1 MNPLSHQTQPLCPVC
16 GAPQPGA
23 PRLCARCGHP
33 LTQPPQT
40 FEMLVTQNNAP
51 PMRVPIPAATVT
63 IGRAHDS
70 TILIS
75 DPKVSRRHLQ
85 LTWNGAAF
93 VAEDVGSSG
102 GTLLNGMPLRSPTIL
117 RPGDTLS
124 IGDTILRL
132 EIASGTATVLAP
144 PREQAPSVPQTP
156 TTPAHLQPPSPA
168 YAPPAAPPP
177 YQPPASAQPA
187 APPPYQPPAYGQ
199 PVTPP
204 PYQPPSSAYAPP
216 AAPPYQPPYRQEP
229 VGFPPPPA
237 SPAAPPYPGMAQIPV
252 SPPPRRSSHIGI
264 ILGIVAV
271 FLLIGGGAAAVI
283 LGPWRS
289 TVGNVVPPPPDQE
302 QPAPLTMTLTP
313 QEQTIVA
320 PDGQPHTDSH
330 GASMIVPADILEEAA
345 HVELIA
351 SSAQGT
357 LADAL
362 SRDFTI
368 ETPFYAIVADNDGR
382 GRASLTLPAATPDSR
397 VAVVIDTTYLA
408 ILDTQPVNGVLHV
421 EAAVTPKTLP
431 DTPVPGTTRDGS
443 IHYVVLRA
451 KSGSA
456 ASPAGTG
463 SALGLNLAPRRAYA
477 AEASQTNTYMSC
489 LALFTRSSQRCRTD
503 GRVYVMWLG
512 EALLET
518 THVDAIIAQTSG
530 IMKAYADKGFTA
542 AGSNASLWIVVDR
555 SVSAPQYSIRSEV
568 IYLPLDSA
576 TSISGDKA
584 RRELAHE
591 LFHWIQD
598 EAYAMTAAALSGAK
612 TWWLETTAENG
623 VFLIDNRALE
633 YNLHH
638 YGQTTVN
645 GAMLGFQAAPFTW
658 GRNDEARYVHA
669 QLLKVNMCE
678 YSTDCPIS
686 EKDMIWAINR
696 GRYPLND
703 AAAQA
708 KILAHLDDYARY
720 LLGVAPEHTNTSIP
734 LHETVRVGDAFGDII
749 QISRTPKSEFSLS
762 TSSSAPQIV
771 QETPDGRP
779 PEYHIN
785 AAIEQGGVYPLQV
798 ISGQSVQ
805 RGHPGWPVMLMIEP
819 GIELLYRQGDE
830 PVKHHD
836 GQDQLI
842 LGPIHRTMGYPIV
855 RVVALGRNESNT
867 FKATVRIVDLQG
879 DWVLIPGKTIRNAV
893 VCTPDGGS
901 PTSNTSGTP
910 DAFLAATGVYEW
922 DGPNKL
928 IFKMDP
934 SALPPEY
941 TTVPFEL
948 EGSVV
953 IGPDNIQGRQRLAIN
968 SPAVS
973 DAHPATAALAFPLIG
988 ALVWSSRRRIVL
1000 ALVLMLLGALLA
1012 GCIGIGIIGS
1022 AETNYK
1028 LTKIEYIGKGDVKGE
1043 PIWRI
1048 SGGTST
1054 TGIDLTIIAQVAD
1067 PLSDKPPEE
1076 QVMQCKGQIET
1087 EMVIE
1092 IYKDGVFT
1100 PSDISGASGQEYR
1113 HGRLLLEQQPRK
1125 SAVIYQR
1132 T

>member
-1 MNPLSHQTQPLCPVC
+1 MNPPSHQAQPLCPVC

-23 PRLCARCGHP
+23 PRFCSRCGHP

-51 PMRVPIPAATVT
+51 PMRVPIPAATAT

-132 EIASGTATVLAP
+132 EVASGTATVLAP

-156 TTPAHLQPPSPA
+156 TTPAYLQPPSPA

-199 PVTPP
+199 PVTLP
-204 PYQPPSSAYAPP
+204 PYQPPVSAYAPP
-216 AAPPYQPPYRQEP
+216 AAPPYQSPYRQEP

-252 SPPPRRSSHIGI
+252 SPPPRRSSYIGI
-264 ILGIVAV
+264 ILGIVAM

-463 SALGLNLAPRRAYA
+463 NILGLNLAPRRAYA
-477 AEASQTNTYMSC
+477 AEAYQTNTYMSC

-503 GRVYVMWLG
+503 GRIYVMWLG

-576 TSISGDKA
+576 TSITGDKA

-623 VFLIDNRALE
+623 VFLIDSRALE

-779 PEYHIN
+779 PEYYIN
-785 AAIEQGGVYPLQV
+785 ASIEQGGV
-798 ISGQSVQ
+798 
-805 RGHPGWPVMLMIEP
+805 
-819 GIELLYRQGDE
+819 
-830 PVKHHD
+830 
-836 GQDQLI
+836 
-842 LGPIHRTMGYPIV
+842 
-855 RVVALGRNESNT
+855 
-867 FKATVRIVDLQG
+867 
-879 DWVLIPGKTIRNAV
+879 IR
-893 VCTPDGGS
+893 S
-901 PTSNTSGTP
+901 RS
-910 DAFLAATGVYEW
+910 
-922 DGPNKL
+922 
-928 IFKMDP
+928 
-934 SALPPEY
+934 
-941 TTVPFEL
+941 
-948 EGSVV
+948 SVV
-953 IGPDNIQGRQRLAIN
+953 KVFSADTPAGP
-968 SPAVS
+968 
-973 DAHPATAALAFPLIG
+973 
-988 ALVWSSRRRIVL
+988 
-1000 ALVLMLLGALLA
+1000 
-1012 GCIGIGIIGS
+1012 
-1022 AETNYK
+1022 
-1028 LTKIEYIGKGDVKGE
+1028 
-1043 PIWRI
+1043 
-1048 SGGTST
+1048 
-1054 TGIDLTIIAQVAD
+1054 
-1067 PLSDKPPEE
+1067 
-1076 QVMQCKGQIET
+1076 
-1087 EMVIE
+1087 
-1092 IYKDGVFT
+1092 
-1100 PSDISGASGQEYR
+1100 
-1113 HGRLLLEQQPRK
+1113 
-1125 SAVIYQR
+1125 
-1132 T
+1132 

>member
-1 MNPLSHQTQPLCPVC
+1 
-16 GAPQPGA
+16 
-23 PRLCARCGHP
+23 
-33 LTQPPQT
+33 
-40 FEMLVTQNNAP
+40 
-51 PMRVPIPAATVT
+51 
-63 IGRAHDS
+63 
-70 TILIS
+70 
-75 DPKVSRRHLQ
+75 
-85 LTWNGAAF
+85 
-93 VAEDVGSSG
+93 
-102 GTLLNGMPLRSPTIL
+102 
-117 RPGDTLS
+117 
-124 IGDTILRL
+124 
-132 EIASGTATVLAP
+132 
-144 PREQAPSVPQTP
+144 
-156 TTPAHLQPPSPA
+156 
-168 YAPPAAPPP
+168 
-177 YQPPASAQPA
+177 
-187 APPPYQPPAYGQ
+187 
-199 PVTPP
+199 
-204 PYQPPSSAYAPP
+204 
-216 AAPPYQPPYRQEP
+216 
-229 VGFPPPPA
+229 
-237 SPAAPPYPGMAQIPV
+237 MAQIPV

-658 GRNDEARYVHA
+658 GRNDEARYIHA
-669 QLLKVNMCE
+669 QLLRVNMCE
-678 YSTDCPIS
+678 YSCPIS
-686 EKDMIWAINR
+686 ERDMIWAINR
-696 GRYPLND
+696 GRYPLDNAD
-703 AAAQA
+703 TQA
-708 KILAHLDDYARY
+708 KIRANLDDYARY
-720 LLGVAPEHTNTSIP
+720 LLGAAPERTNTSIP

-749 QISRTPKSEFSLS
+749 QISRTPESEFSLR

-805 RGHPGWPVMLMIEP
+805 RGHPGWPVMLLIEP
-819 GIELLYRQGDE
+819 GIELFYRQGDE

-879 DWVLIPGKTIRNAV
+879 DWVLIPGKMIRNAV

-901 PTSNTSGTP
+901 PTSDTSGTP

-928 IFKMDP
+928 IFTMDP
-934 SALPPEY
+934 STLPPEY

-953 IGPDNIQGRQRLAIN
+953 IGPDNIRGRQRLAID

-1000 ALVLMLLGALLA
+1000 ALVLLLLGALLA
-1012 GCIGIGIIGS
+1012 GCVGIGITGS

-1054 TGIDLTIIAQVAD
+1054 TSIDLTAQVAD
-1067 PLSDKPPEE
+1067 PFSDKPPEE
-1076 QVMQCKGQIET
+1076 QVMQCKGQVET

-1100 PSDISGASGQEYR
+1100 LSDISGVSGQEYQ
-1113 HGRLLLEQQPRK
+1113 HGRLLLERQPHR

>member
-1 MNPLSHQTQPLCPVC
+1 MNPPSYQTQPLCPVC
-16 GAPQPGA
+16 GAPHPGA
-23 PRLCARCGHP
+23 ARFCSRCGHP
-33 LTQPPQT
+33 LTQSPQA
-40 FEMLVTQNNAP
+40 FEILVTQNNAP
-51 PMRVPIPAATVT
+51 PMRIPLPAATIT

-102 GTLLNGMPLRSPTIL
+102 GTILNGMPLRSPTIL

-132 EIASGTATVLAP
+132 EVASGTATVLAP

-156 TTPAHLQPPSPA
+156 TTPAHLQPP
-168 YAPPAAPPP
+168 
-177 YQPPASAQPA
+177 ASAQPA
-187 APPPYQPPAYGQ
+187 APPSYQPPAYGQ
-199 PVTPP
+199 PDALS
-204 PYQPPSSAYAPP
+204 PYQSPASAQPS
-216 AAPPYQPPYRQEP
+216 APPYQPPYRQEP

-237 SPAAPPYPGMAQIPV
+237 SSATPPYPGIGQIPV

-271 FLLIGGGAAAVI
+271 FLLIGGGAAA
-283 LGPWRS
+283 LLFGPWRS
-289 TVGNVVPPPPDQE
+289 PVGPVAPPSSDQE

-313 QEQTIVA
+313 QEQTIVV

-330 GASMIVPADILEEAA
+330 GAGLIVPSDILEEAA

-362 SRDFTI
+362 SQDFTI

-382 GRASLTLPAATPDSR
+382 GRASLTLPAAGPDSR

-421 EAAVTPKTLP
+421 EAAVTPKMLP
-431 DTPVPGTTRDGS
+431 DTPAPGIARDGS

-456 ASPAGTG
+456 ASPADTG
-463 SALGLNLAPRRAYA
+463 NVLGLNLAPRRAYA

-489 LALFTRSSQRCRTD
+489 LALFTRSSHRCRTD
-503 GRVYVMWLG
+503 GRIYVMWLG
-512 EALLET
+512 EALLEPT
-518 THVDAIIAQTSG
+518 QVDAIIAQTSG
-530 IMKAYADKGFTA
+530 ILKAYADKGFTA
-542 AGSNASLWIVVDR
+542 AGSNTSIWIVVDR

-576 TSISGDKA
+576 TSITGETA

-638 YGQTTVN
+638 YGQATVN
-645 GAMLGFQAAPFTW
+645 GAVLGFQAAPFTW
-658 GRNDEARYVHA
+658 GWNDEARYIHA

-678 YSTDCPIS
+678 YSCPIS

-696 GRYPLND
+696 GRYPLDD
-703 AAAQA
+703 ASAQA
-708 KILAHLDDYARY
+708 KIRANLDDYARY
-720 LLGVAPEHTNTSIP
+720 LLGAAPERTNTSIP

-798 ISGQSVQ
+798 ISGQNVQ

-819 GIELLYRQGDE
+819 GIELFYRQGDE

-879 DWVLIPGKTIRNAV
+879 DWVLIPGKMIRNAV
-893 VCTPDGGS
+893 ICTPEGDL

-928 IFKMDP
+928 IFTMDP

-941 TTVPFEL
+941 TTVPLEL

-953 IGPDNIQGRQRLAIN
+953 IGPDNIQGRQRLAIDE
-968 SPAVS
+968 PAVS
-973 DAHPATAALAFPLIG
+973 DAHPATATLAFPLIG

-1000 ALVLMLLGALLA
+1000 ALVLLLLGALLA
-1012 GCIGIGIIGS
+1012 GCIGIGVTGS
-1022 AETNYK
+1022 VETDYK
-1028 LTKIEYIGKGDVKGE
+1028 LTRLEYIGKGDVKGE

-1048 SGGTST
+1048 SGGTAT
-1054 TGIDLTIIAQVAD
+1054 TDVDLTITVQVAD
-1067 PLSDKPPEE
+1067 PFSDKPPEE
-1076 QVMQCKGQIET
+1076 QVMQCTGQVET
-1087 EMVIE
+1087 ETVIE

-1100 PSDISGASGQEYR
+1100 LSDISGVSGQEYQ
-1113 HGRLLLEQQPRK
+1113 HGRLLLEHQPHR
-1125 SAVIYQR
+1125 SAVIYHR

>member
-1 MNPLSHQTQPLCPVC
+1 M
-16 GAPQPGA
+16 
-23 PRLCARCGHP
+23 
-33 LTQPPQT
+33 
-40 FEMLVTQNNAP
+40 
-51 PMRVPIPAATVT
+51 
-63 IGRAHDS
+63 
-70 TILIS
+70 
-75 DPKVSRRHLQ
+75 
-85 LTWNGAAF
+85 
-93 VAEDVGSSG
+93 
-102 GTLLNGMPLRSPTIL
+102 
-117 RPGDTLS
+117 
-124 IGDTILRL
+124 
-132 EIASGTATVLAP
+132 
-144 PREQAPSVPQTP
+144 
-156 TTPAHLQPPSPA
+156 
-168 YAPPAAPPP
+168 
-177 YQPPASAQPA
+177 
-187 APPPYQPPAYGQ
+187 
-199 PVTPP
+199 
-204 PYQPPSSAYAPP
+204 
-216 AAPPYQPPYRQEP
+216 
-229 VGFPPPPA
+229 
-237 SPAAPPYPGMAQIPV
+237 
-252 SPPPRRSSHIGI
+252 
-264 ILGIVAV
+264 
-271 FLLIGGGAAAVI
+271 GGGAEPKSRPSRLAFHHRQCPHETETFV
-283 LGPWRS
+283 S
-289 TVGNVVPPPPDQE
+289 KDSC
-302 QPAPLTMTLTP
+302 LT
-313 QEQTIVA
+313 E
-320 PDGQPHTDSH
+320 
-330 GASMIVPADILEEAA
+330 
-345 HVELIA
+345 
-351 SSAQGT
+351 
-357 LADAL
+357 
-362 SRDFTI
+362 
-368 ETPFYAIVADNDGR
+368 Y
-382 GRASLTLPAATPDSR
+382 
-397 VAVVIDTTYLA
+397 
-408 ILDTQPVNGVLHV
+408 
-421 EAAVTPKTLP
+421 
-431 DTPVPGTTRDGS
+431 
-443 IHYVVLRA
+443 YVVLRA

-463 SALGLNLAPRRAYA
+463 NILGLNLAPRRAYA

-749 QISRTPKSEFSLS
+749 QISRTPESEFSLR

-805 RGHPGWPVMLMIEP
+805 RGHPGWPVMLLIEP
-819 GIELLYRQGDE
+819 GIEIFYRQGDE

-855 RVVALGRNESNT
+855 RVVALGRNE
-867 FKATVRIVDLQG
+867 
-879 DWVLIPGKTIRNAV
+879 
-893 VCTPDGGS
+893 
-901 PTSNTSGTP
+901 
-910 DAFLAATGVYEW
+910 
-922 DGPNKL
+922 
-928 IFKMDP
+928 
-934 SALPPEY
+934 
-941 TTVPFEL
+941 
-948 EGSVV
+948 
-953 IGPDNIQGRQRLAIN
+953 
-968 SPAVS
+968 
-973 DAHPATAALAFPLIG
+973 
-988 ALVWSSRRRIVL
+988 
-1000 ALVLMLLGALLA
+1000 
-1012 GCIGIGIIGS
+1012 
-1022 AETNYK
+1022 
-1028 LTKIEYIGKGDVKGE
+1028 
-1043 PIWRI
+1043 
-1048 SGGTST
+1048 
-1054 TGIDLTIIAQVAD
+1054 
-1067 PLSDKPPEE
+1067 
-1076 QVMQCKGQIET
+1076 
-1087 EMVIE
+1087 
-1092 IYKDGVFT
+1092 
-1100 PSDISGASGQEYR
+1100 
-1113 HGRLLLEQQPRK
+1113 
-1125 SAVIYQR
+1125 
-1132 T
+1132 

>member
-1 MNPLSHQTQPLCPVC
+1 MNPASHQTQSLCPVC

-23 PRLCARCGHP
+23 PRFCSRCGHP
-33 LTQPPQT
+33 LTQPPQA
-40 FEMLVTQNNAP
+40 FEILVTQNNAP
-51 PMRVPIPAATVT
+51 TMRVPLPAATIT

-93 VAEDVGSSG
+93 IAEDVGSSG
-102 GTLLNGMPLRSPTIL
+102 GTLLNNTPLRSPTIL

-132 EIASGTATVLAP
+132 EVASGTATVLAP

-156 TTPAHLQPPSPA
+156 TTPVHL
-168 YAPPAAPPP
+168 
-177 YQPPASAQPA
+177 QPPASAQPVA
-187 APPPYQPPAYGQ
+187 SPSYQPPAYEQPATPPSYQPPAYGQ
-199 PVTPP
+199 PGALP
-204 PYQPPSSAYAPP
+204 PYQSPASAQPS
-216 AAPPYQPPYRQEP
+216 APPYQPPYRQEP

-237 SPAAPPYPGMAQIPV
+237 TPAAPPYPGMAPMPV

-271 FLLIGGGAAAVI
+271 FLLIGGGAAVVI

-289 TVGNVVPPPPDQE
+289 PLGPVAPPSSDQE

-330 GASMIVPADILEEAA
+330 GASLIVPSDILEEAA

-357 LADAL
+357 LASAL
-362 SRDFTI
+362 SQDFTI

-382 GRASLTLPAATPDSR
+382 GRASLTLPAASPDSR

-431 DTPVPGTTRDGS
+431 DTPAPGIARDGS

-456 ASPAGTG
+456 ASPADTG
-463 SALGLNLAPRRAYA
+463 SILGLNLAPRRAYA

-489 LALFTRSSQRCRTD
+489 LALFTRSSHRCRTD

-512 EALLET
+512 EALLEPT
-518 THVDAIIAQTSG
+518 QADAIIAQTNA
-530 IMKAYADKGFTA
+530 IMKAYADKEFTA
-542 AGSNASLWIVVDR
+542 ARSNAPIWIVVDP
-555 SVSAPQYSIRSEV
+555 SASAPEYNFTCEV

-576 TSISGDKA
+576 TSITGETA

-598 EAYAMTAAALSGAK
+598 EAYSMTAAVLSGAK
-612 TWWLETTAENG
+612 TWWLDTTAENG
-623 VFLIDNRALE
+623 VFLIDNGALE
-633 YNLHH
+633 YNLQH
-638 YGQTTVN
+638 YGRTTIEGRV
-645 GAMLGFQAAPFTW
+645 LGFQAAPFTW
-658 GRNDEARYVHA
+658 DWTRKDESRYVHA

-708 KILAHLDDYARY
+708 KIRANLDDYARY
-720 LLGVAPEHTNTSIP
+720 LLGAAPERTNTSIP

-749 QISRTPKSEFSLS
+749 QISRSPKSEFSLS
-762 TSSSAPQIV
+762 TSSGSPQIV
-771 QETPDGRP
+771 DKKPEGRP
-779 PEYHIN
+779 LEYHIN
-785 AAIEQGGVYPLQV
+785 APIEQGGVYPLQV

-805 RGHPGWPVMLMIEP
+805 RGHPSWPVMLMIEP

-901 PTSNTSGTP
+901 PTSDTSGTP
-910 DAFLAATGVYEW
+910 DAFLAAMGVYEW

-934 SALPPEY
+934 STLPPEY

-953 IGPDNIQGRQRLAIN
+953 IGPDNIRGRQRLAIHD
-968 SPAVS
+968 PAVS
-973 DAHPATAALAFPLIG
+973 GAHPATVALAFPLFG

-1000 ALVLMLLGALLA
+1000 ALVLLLTGALLA
-1012 GCIGIGIIGS
+1012 GCVGIGITGS
-1022 AETNYK
+1022 VETDYT
-1028 LTKIEYIGKGDVKGE
+1028 LTKLEYIGKGDVQGE

-1048 SGGTST
+1048 SGGTAT
-1054 TGIDLTIIAQVAD
+1054 TSVDLTITTQVAD
-1067 PLSDKPPEE
+1067 PFSDKPPEE
-1076 QVMQCKGQIET
+1076 QVMQCKGQVET

-1100 PSDISGASGQEYR
+1100 LSDISGVSGQEYR
-1113 HGRLLLEQQPRK
+1113 HGRLLLERQPRR

>member
-1 MNPLSHQTQPLCPVC
+1 MNPPSHQAQPLCPVC

-23 PRLCARCGHP
+23 PRFCSRCGHP

-51 PMRVPIPAATVT
+51 PMRVPIPAATAT

-132 EIASGTATVLAP
+132 EVASGTATVLAP

-156 TTPAHLQPPSPA
+156 TTPAYLQPPSPA

-204 PYQPPSSAYAPP
+204 PYQPPVSAYAPP
-216 AAPPYQPPYRQEP
+216 AAPPYQSPYRQEP

-489 LALFTRSSQRCRTD
+489 LALFTRSSHRCRTD
-503 GRVYVMWLG
+503 GRIYVMWLG
-512 EALLET
+512 EALLEPT
-518 THVDAIIAQTSG
+518 QVDAIIAQTSG
-530 IMKAYADKGFTA
+530 ILKAYADKGFTA

-779 PEYHIN
+779 PEYYIN
-785 AAIEQGGVYPLQV
+785 ASIEQGGVYPLQV

-805 RGHPGWPVMLMIEP
+805 RGHPGWPVMLLIEP
-819 GIELLYRQGDE
+819 GIELFYRQGDE

-879 DWVLIPGKTIRNAV
+879 DWVLIPGKMIRNAV

-901 PTSNTSGTP
+901 PTSDTSGTP

-922 DGPNKL
+922 DGPNTL
-928 IFKMDP
+928 IFTMDP
-934 SALPPEY
+934 STLPPEY

-953 IGPDNIQGRQRLAIN
+953 IGPDNIQGRQRLAIDD
-968 SPAVS
+968 PAES

-1000 ALVLMLLGALLA
+1000 SLVMLLLGALLA
-1012 GCIGIGIIGS
+1012 GCVGIGITGS
-1022 AETNYK
+1022 IETGYT
-1028 LTKIEYIGKGDVKGE
+1028 LTKLEYIGKGDVPGE

-1048 SGGTST
+1048 SGGTAT
-1054 TGIDLTIIAQVAD
+1054 TSIDLTITTKVAD
-1067 PLSDKPPEE
+1067 PFSDKPPEE
-1076 QVMQCKGQIET
+1076 QVMQCKGQVET

-1100 PSDISGASGQEYR
+1100 LSDISGVSGQEYQ
-1113 HGRLLLEQQPRK
+1113 HGRLLLERQPHR

>member
-1 MNPLSHQTQPLCPVC
+1 MNPASHQTQSLCPVC

-23 PRLCARCGHP
+23 ARFCSRCGHP

-132 EIASGTATVLAP
+132 EVASGTATVLAP

-216 AAPPYQPPYRQEP
+216 AAPPYQSPYRQEP

-264 ILGIVAV
+264 ILGIMAV
-271 FLLIGGGAAAVI
+271 FLLIGGGAAVVI

-289 TVGNVVPPPPDQE
+289 PVGPVAPPSSDQE

-313 QEQTIVA
+313 QEETIVA

-720 LLGVAPEHTNTSIP
+720 LLGAAPERTNTSIP

-749 QISRTPKSEFSLS
+749 QISRAPKSEFSLS
-762 TSSSAPQIV
+762 TSSARRRSC
-771 QETPDGRP
+771 TKRP
-779 PEYHIN
+779 KVVRLN
-785 AAIEQGGVYPLQV
+785 T
-798 ISGQSVQ
+798 IST
-805 RGHPGWPVMLMIEP
+805 
-819 GIELLYRQGDE
+819 LL
-830 PVKHHD
+830 
-836 GQDQLI
+836 
-842 LGPIHRTMGYPIV
+842 
-855 RVVALGRNESNT
+855 SN
-867 FKATVRIVDLQG
+867 R
-879 DWVLIPGKTIRNAV
+879 
-893 VCTPDGGS
+893 
-901 PTSNTSGTP
+901 
-910 DAFLAATGVYEW
+910 
-922 DGPNKL
+922 
-928 IFKMDP
+928 
-934 SALPPEY
+934 
-941 TTVPFEL
+941 
-948 EGSVV
+948 EGS
-953 IGPDNIQGRQRLAIN
+953 IR
-968 SPAVS
+968 
-973 DAHPATAALAFPLIG
+973 
-988 ALVWSSRRRIVL
+988 SR
-1000 ALVLMLLGALLA
+1000 
-1012 GCIGIGIIGS
+1012 S
-1022 AETNYK
+1022 
-1028 LTKIEYIGKGDVKGE
+1028 
-1043 PIWRI
+1043 
-1048 SGGTST
+1048 
-1054 TGIDLTIIAQVAD
+1054 
-1067 PLSDKPPEE
+1067 
-1076 QVMQCKGQIET
+1076 
-1087 EMVIE
+1087 
-1092 IYKDGVFT
+1092 
-1100 PSDISGASGQEYR
+1100 
-1113 HGRLLLEQQPRK
+1113 
-1125 SAVIYQR
+1125 SAVKVFSAD
-1132 T
+1132 TPAGP

>member
-23 PRLCARCGHP
+23 ARLCARCGHP

-132 EIASGTATVLAP
+132 EVASGTATVLAP

-156 TTPAHLQPPSPA
+156 TTPAHLQPPCTCI
-168 YAPPAAPPP
+168 PAATCCT
-177 YQPPASAQPA
+177 A
-187 APPPYQPPAYGQ
+187 ALSTACICSNLLHRHLINHPHMGNLSHRHPISHLHLHMRHLPHRLTSRRIVRNRLAFRRLQRHLPRRHIREW
-199 PVTPP
+199 
-204 PYQPPSSAYAPP
+204 
-216 AAPPYQPPYRQEP
+216 RQ
-229 VGFPPPPA
+229 
-237 SPAAPPYPGMAQIPV
+237 MPV

-708 KILAHLDDYARY
+708 KN
-720 LLGVAPEHTNTSIP
+720 PC
-734 LHETVRVGDAFGDII
+734 
-749 QISRTPKSEFSLS
+749 
-762 TSSSAPQIV
+762 
-771 QETPDGRP
+771 P
-779 PEYHIN
+779 PRR
-785 AAIEQGGVYPLQV
+785 L
-798 ISGQSVQ
+798 
-805 RGHPGWPVMLMIEP
+805 
-819 GIELLYRQGDE
+819 
-830 PVKHHD
+830 
-836 GQDQLI
+836 
-842 LGPIHRTMGYPIV
+842 
-855 RVVALGRNESNT
+855 
-867 FKATVRIVDLQG
+867 
-879 DWVLIPGKTIRNAV
+879 
-893 VCTPDGGS
+893 C
-901 PTSNTSGTP
+901 
-910 DAFLAATGVYEW
+910 
-922 DGPNKL
+922 
-928 IFKMDP
+928 
-934 SALPPEY
+934 ALPAW
-941 TTVPFEL
+941 
-948 EGSVV
+948 
-953 IGPDNIQGRQRLAIN
+953 R
-968 SPAVS
+968 
-973 DAHPATAALAFPLIG
+973 G
-988 ALVWSSRRRIVL
+988 A
-1000 ALVLMLLGALLA
+1000 
-1012 GCIGIGIIGS
+1012 
-1022 AETNYK
+1022 
-1028 LTKIEYIGKGDVKGE
+1028 
-1043 PIWRI
+1043 
-1048 SGGTST
+1048 
-1054 TGIDLTIIAQVAD
+1054 
-1067 PLSDKPPEE
+1067 
-1076 QVMQCKGQIET
+1076 
-1087 EMVIE
+1087 
-1092 IYKDGVFT
+1092 
-1100 PSDISGASGQEYR
+1100 
-1113 HGRLLLEQQPRK
+1113 
-1125 SAVIYQR
+1125 
-1132 T
+1132 

>member
-51 PMRVPIPAATVT
+51 PMRVPIPAATAT

-132 EIASGTATVLAP
+132 EVASGTATVLAP

-216 AAPPYQPPYRQEP
+216 AAPPYQSPYRQEP

-264 ILGIVAV
+264 ILGIMAV
-271 FLLIGGGAAAVI
+271 FLLIGGGAAVVI

-289 TVGNVVPPPPDQE
+289 PLGPVAPPSSDQE

-330 GASMIVPADILEEAA
+330 GASLIVPSDILEEAA

-357 LADAL
+357 LANAL
-362 SRDFTI
+362 SQDFTI

-382 GRASLTLPAATPDSR
+382 GRTSLTLPAASPDSR

-431 DTPVPGTTRDGS
+431 DTPAPGIARDGS

-456 ASPAGTG
+456 ASPADTG
-463 SALGLNLAPRRAYA
+463 SIPGLNLAPRRAYA

-489 LALFTRSSQRCRTD
+489 LALFTRSSHRCRTD
-503 GRVYVMWLG
+503 GRIYVMWLG
-512 EALLET
+512 EALLEPT
-518 THVDAIIAQTSG
+518 QVDAIIAQTSG
-530 IMKAYADKGFTA
+530 ILKAYADKGFTA
-542 AGSNASLWIVVDR
+542 AGSNASIWIVVDR

-576 TSISGDKA
+576 TSITGDKA

-623 VFLIDNRALE
+623 VFLIDNGSLE

-734 LHETVRVGDAFGDII
+734 LHETVRVGDAFGAII

-779 PEYHIN
+779 PEYYIN
-785 AAIEQGGVYPLQV
+785 ASIEQGGVYPLQV

-922 DGPNKL
+922 DGPNTL
-928 IFKMDP
+928 IFTMDP
-934 SALPPEY
+934 STLPPEY

-953 IGPDNIQGRQRLAIN
+953 IGPDNIQGRQRLAIDD
-968 SPAVS
+968 PAES

-1012 GCIGIGIIGS
+1012 GCFGIGITGS
-1022 AETNYK
+1022 VETDYT
-1028 LTKIEYIGKGDVKGE
+1028 LTKLEYIGKGDVQGE

-1054 TGIDLTIIAQVAD
+1054 TSIDLTIIVQVAD
-1067 PLSDKPPEE
+1067 PFSDKPPEE
-1076 QVMQCKGQIET
+1076 QVMQCKGQAET
-1087 EMVIE
+1087 ETVIE

-1100 PSDISGASGQEYR
+1100 LSDISGVSGQEYR
-1113 HGRLLLEQQPRK
+1113 HGRLLLEHQPRR

>member
-1 MNPLSHQTQPLCPVC
+1 
-16 GAPQPGA
+16 
-23 PRLCARCGHP
+23 
-33 LTQPPQT
+33 
-40 FEMLVTQNNAP
+40 MLVTQNNAP

-70 TILIS
+70 TVLIS

-132 EIASGTATVLAP
+132 EVASGTATVLAP

-156 TTPAHLQPPSPA
+156 TTPAHLQPPASA
-168 YAPPAAPPP
+168 QPAAPPP

-199 PVTPP
+199 PVTPLPYQPPASAQPAASPSYQPPAYGQPVTPP
-204 PYQPPSSAYAPP
+204 PYQPPASGQPGALPPYQSPASAYVQRS
-216 AAPPYQPPYRQEP
+216 APPYQPPYRQEP

-237 SPAAPPYPGMAQIPV
+237 TPAAPPYPGMAPMPV

-271 FLLIGGGAAAVI
+271 FLLIGGGAAVVI

-289 TVGNVVPPPPDQE
+289 PVGPVAPPSSDQE

-330 GASMIVPADILEEAA
+330 GASLIVPADILEEAA

-576 TSISGDKA
+576 TSITGDKA

-623 VFLIDNRALE
+623 VFLIDNGALE
-633 YNLHH
+633 YNLQH
-638 YGQTTVN
+638 YGQTTSM

-696 GRYPLND
+696 GRYPLNN

-720 LLGVAPEHTNTSIP
+720 LLGAAPERTNTSIP

-749 QISRTPKSEFSLS
+749 QISRAPKSEFSLS
-762 TSSSAPQIV
+762 TSSGSPQIV
-771 QETPDGRP
+771 DKKPEGRP
-779 PEYHIN
+779 LEYHIN
-785 AAIEQGGVYPLQV
+785 APIEQGGVYPLQV

-805 RGHPGWPVMLMIEP
+805 RGYPGWPVMLMIEP

-928 IFKMDP
+928 IFRMDP

-953 IGPDNIQGRQRLAIN
+953 IGPDNIQGRQRLAIDD
-968 SPAVS
+968 PAVS
-973 DAHPATAALAFPLIG
+973 DAHPVTMALAFPLIG

-1000 ALVLMLLGALLA
+1000 ALVLLLLGALLA
-1012 GCIGIGIIGS
+1012 GCVGIGITGS
-1022 AETNYK
+1022 VETGYK
-1028 LTKIEYIGKGDVKGE
+1028 LTKLEYIGKGDVQGE

-1048 SGGTST
+1048 SGGTAT
-1054 TGIDLTIIAQVAD
+1054 TSVDLTITTQVAD
-1067 PLSDKPPEE
+1067 PFSDKPPEE
-1076 QVMQCKGQIET
+1076 QVMQCKGQVET

-1100 PSDISGASGQEYR
+1100 LSDISGVSGQEYQ
-1113 HGRLLLEQQPRK
+1113 HGRLVLERQPHR

>member
-1 MNPLSHQTQPLCPVC
+1 MNPPSHQKRLLCPVC

-23 PRLCARCGHP
+23 TRFCSRCGHP

-132 EIASGTATVLAP
+132 EVASGTATVLAP

-216 AAPPYQPPYRQEP
+216 AAPPYQSPYRQEP

-237 SPAAPPYPGMAQIPV
+237 PPVAPPYPGMAPMPV

-264 ILGIVAV
+264 ILGIMAV
-271 FLLIGGGAAAVI
+271 FLLIGGGAAVVI

-289 TVGNVVPPPPDQE
+289 PLGPVAPPSSDQE

-330 GASMIVPADILEEAA
+330 GASLIVPADILEDAA

-362 SRDFTI
+362 SQDFTI

-431 DTPVPGTTRDGS
+431 DTPAPGIARDGS

-456 ASPAGTG
+456 ASPADTG
-463 SALGLNLAPRRAYA
+463 SIPGLNLAPRRAYA

-489 LALFTRSSQRCRTD
+489 LALFTRSSHRCRTD
-503 GRVYVMWLG
+503 GRIYVMWLG
-512 EALLET
+512 EALLEPT
-518 THVDAIIAQTSG
+518 QVDAIIAQTSG
-530 IMKAYADKGFTA
+530 ILKAYADKGFTA
-542 AGSNASLWIVVDR
+542 AGSNASIWIVVDR

-576 TSISGDKA
+576 TSITGDKA

-623 VFLIDNRALE
+623 VFLIDNGSLE
-633 YNLHH
+633 YNLKH
-638 YGQTTVN
+638 YGQTNVSGT
-645 GAMLGFQAAPFTW
+645 MLGFQAAPFTW
-658 GRNDEARYVHA
+658 GRNDEARYIHA
-669 QLLKVNMCE
+669 QLLRVNMCE
-678 YSTDCPIS
+678 YSCPIS
-686 EKDMIWAINR
+686 ERDMIWAINR
-696 GRYPLND
+696 GRYPLDNAD
-703 AAAQA
+703 TQA
-708 KILAHLDDYARY
+708 KIRANLDDYARY
-720 LLGVAPEHTNTSIP
+720 LLGAAPERTNTSIP

-779 PEYHIN
+779 PEYYIN
-785 AAIEQGGVYPLQV
+785 ASIEQGGVYPLQV

-805 RGHPGWPVMLMIEP
+805 RGYPGWPVMLMIEP

-928 IFKMDP
+928 IFRMDP

-953 IGPDNIQGRQRLAIN
+953 IGPDNIQGRQRLAIDD
-968 SPAVS
+968 PAVS
-973 DAHPATAALAFPLIG
+973 DAHPVTMALAFPLIG

-1000 ALVLMLLGALLA
+1000 ALVLLLLGALLA
-1012 GCIGIGIIGS
+1012 GCVGIGITGS
-1022 AETNYK
+1022 VETGYK
-1028 LTKIEYIGKGDVKGE
+1028 LTKLEYIGKGDVQGE

-1048 SGGTST
+1048 SGGTAT
-1054 TGIDLTIIAQVAD
+1054 TSVDLTITTQVAD
-1067 PLSDKPPEE
+1067 PFSDKPPEE
-1076 QVMQCKGQIET
+1076 QVMQCKGQVET

-1100 PSDISGASGQEYR
+1100 LSDISGVSGQEYQ
-1113 HGRLLLEQQPRK
+1113 HGRLVLERQPHR

>member
-1 MNPLSHQTQPLCPVC
+1 
-16 GAPQPGA
+16 
-23 PRLCARCGHP
+23 
-33 LTQPPQT
+33 
-40 FEMLVTQNNAP
+40 MLVTQNNAP
-51 PMRVPIPAATVT
+51 PMRVPIPAATAT

-132 EIASGTATVLAP
+132 EVASGTATVLAP

-156 TTPAHLQPPSPA
+156 TTPAYLQPPSPA

-204 PYQPPSSAYAPP
+204 PYQPPVSAYAPP
-216 AAPPYQPPYRQEP
+216 AAPPYQSPYRQEP

-252 SPPPRRSSHIGI
+252 SPPPRRSSYIGI
-264 ILGIVAV
+264 ILGIVAM

-463 SALGLNLAPRRAYA
+463 NILGLNLAPRRAYA

-503 GRVYVMWLG
+503 GRIYVMWLG

-576 TSISGDKA
+576 TSITGDKA

-623 VFLIDNRALE
+623 VFLIDSRALE

-779 PEYHIN
+779 PEYYIN
-785 AAIEQGGVYPLQV
+785 ASIEQGGGYPLQV

-805 RGHPGWPVMLMIEP
+805 RGHPGWPVMLLIEP
-819 GIELLYRQGDE
+819 GIELFYRQGDE

-855 RVVALGRNESNT
+855 RVVALGRNASNT

-879 DWVLIPGKTIRNAV
+879 DWVLIPGKMIRNAV

-901 PTSNTSGTP
+901 PTSDTWGTP
-910 DAFLAATGVYEW
+910 DALLVATGVYEW
-922 DGPNKL
+922 DGPNTL
-928 IFKMDP
+928 IFTMDP
-934 SALPPEY
+934 STLPPEY

-953 IGPDNIQGRQRLAIN
+953 IGPDNIQGRQRLAIDD
-968 SPAVS
+968 PAES

-1000 ALVLMLLGALLA
+1000 SLVMLLLGALLA
-1012 GCIGIGIIGS
+1012 GCVGIGITGS
-1022 AETNYK
+1022 IETGYT
-1028 LTKIEYIGKGDVKGE
+1028 LTKLEYIGKGDVPGE

-1048 SGGTST
+1048 SGGTAT
-1054 TGIDLTIIAQVAD
+1054 TSIDLTITTKVAD
-1067 PLSDKPPEE
+1067 PFSDKPPEE
-1076 QVMQCKGQIET
+1076 QVIQCKGQVET
-1087 EMVIE
+1087 ETVIE

-1125 SAVIYQR
+1125 SAVIYHR

>member
-1 MNPLSHQTQPLCPVC
+1 MNPPSHQAQPLCPVC

-23 PRLCARCGHP
+23 PRFCSRCGHP

-51 PMRVPIPAATVT
+51 PMRVPIPAATAT

-132 EIASGTATVLAP
+132 EVASGTATVLAP

-216 AAPPYQPPYRQEP
+216 AAPPYQSPYRQEP

-779 PEYHIN
+779 PEYYIN
-785 AAIEQGGVYPLQV
+785 ASIEQGGVYPLQV

-805 RGHPGWPVMLMIEP
+805 RGHPGWPVMLLIEP
-819 GIELLYRQGDE
+819 GIELFYRQGDE

-922 DGPNKL
+922 DGPNTL
-928 IFKMDP
+928 IFTMDP
-934 SALPPEY
+934 STLPPEY

-953 IGPDNIQGRQRLAIN
+953 IGPDNIQGRQRLAID

-1000 ALVLMLLGALLA
+1000 SLVMLLLGALLA
-1012 GCIGIGIIGS
+1012 GCVGIGITGS
-1022 AETNYK
+1022 IETGYT
-1028 LTKIEYIGKGDVKGE
+1028 LTKLEYIGKG
-1043 PIWRI
+1043 
-1048 SGGTST
+1048 
-1054 TGIDLTIIAQVAD
+1054 
-1067 PLSDKPPEE
+1067 
-1076 QVMQCKGQIET
+1076 
-1087 EMVIE
+1087 
-1092 IYKDGVFT
+1092 
-1100 PSDISGASGQEYR
+1100 
-1113 HGRLLLEQQPRK
+1113 
-1125 SAVIYQR
+1125 
-1132 T
+1132 